1 MAQVMVNFRMDEDLK
16 KRMEHACAEMG
27 LSMTTAFT
35 IFARKVAN
43 EQRIPFEV
51 SVDHFYSQSNMEY
64 PTAYVQERFAKI
76 GQMHIEKVLAGI
88 ESNTTQVK
96 NTKAYLL
103 AALFNAPST
112 LDNHYAMQVN
122 HDMAAKEQ

>member
-64 PTAYVQERFAKI
+64 LKKVITDIEEGRAGLVERD
-76 GQMHIEKVLAGI
+76 
-88 ESNTTQVK
+88 
-96 NTKAYLL
+96 LL
-103 AALFNAPST
+103 E
-112 LDNHYAMQVN
+112 D
-122 HDMAAKEQ
+122 

>member
-43 EQRIPFEV
+43 EQRIPLEV

-64 PTAYVQERFAKI
+64 LKKVITDIEEGRAVLVERD
-76 GQMHIEKVLAGI
+76 
-88 ESNTTQVK
+88 
-96 NTKAYLL
+96 LL
-103 AALFNAPST
+103 E
-112 LDNHYAMQVN
+112 D
-122 HDMAAKEQ
+122 

>member
-51 SVDHFYSQSNMEY
+51 SVYHFYSQSNMEY
-64 PTAYVQERFAKI
+64 LKKVITDIEEGRAVLVERD
-76 GQMHIEKVLAGI
+76 
-88 ESNTTQVK
+88 
-96 NTKAYLL
+96 LL
-103 AALFNAPST
+103 E
-112 LDNHYAMQVN
+112 D
-122 HDMAAKEQ
+122 

>member
-64 PTAYVQERFAKI
+64 LKKVITEIEEGRAVLVERD
-76 GQMHIEKVLAGI
+76 
-88 ESNTTQVK
+88 
-96 NTKAYLL
+96 LL
-103 AALFNAPST
+103 E
-112 LDNHYAMQVN
+112 D
-122 HDMAAKEQ
+122 

>member
-27 LSMTTAFT
+27 LSMTTV
-35 IFARKVAN
+35 FARKVAN

-64 PTAYVQERFAKI
+64 LKKVITDIEEGRAVLVERD
-76 GQMHIEKVLAGI
+76 
-88 ESNTTQVK
+88 
-96 NTKAYLL
+96 LL
-103 AALFNAPST
+103 E
-112 LDNHYAMQVN
+112 D
-122 HDMAAKEQ
+122 